1 MEIAVNANVI
11 AAVAL
16 LSRYNWFTITAENA
30 KDGKSSSFCA
40 TGINVDKYDYMTFE
54 RQFSQPRYSFGAV
67 VDVAATDEDKFSFLT
82 TAGTVYNVEAS
93 NKALADR
100 STASGSADDP
110 ASLIDWS
117 RSEIDGEG
125 NTLVVLDLRKMG
137 DISKALNRRIQH
149 YMNVYLDGYANPYQ
163 VCRTIYFHKATDGKI
178 YGGIYSLETEQ
189 PMTKVLYCPPELD
202 WRYNPEDQAAKDKV
216 RQMMKKAG
224 EKLGEVIPF

>member
-1 MEIAVNANVI
+1 MEIAVNANAI

-16 LSRYNWFTITAENA
+16 LSRYNWFNITAENA

-40 TGINVDKYDYMTFE
+40 TGINVDKYGYMTFE
-54 RQFSQPRYSFGAV
+54 RQFSQPRYSFGAI
-67 VDVAATDEDKFSFLT
+67 VDVTATDEDKFSFLT

-100 STASGSADDP
+100 RTASGSADDP

-125 NTLVVLDLRKMG
+125 NTLVVLDLRKLG
-137 DISKALNRRIQH
+137 NISPALNRRIQQF
-149 YMNVYLDGYANPYQ
+149 MNVDLDGYANPYQ
-163 VCRTIYFHKATDGKI
+163 VCRTIYFCKEGEE
-178 YGGIYSLETEQ
+178 IYSGLYNLETEQ
-189 PMTKVLYCPPELD
+189 PMTKVLYCPTELD
-202 WRYNPEDQAAKDKV
+202 WLDNPEDQATKDKV
-216 RQMMKKAG
+216 RQMMQEAV